1 MHPNCDGV
9 SAVGEHTGGLPDI
22 IESLSNSME
31 QQKMVIVSVLQWLE
45 GKPLCSLDLEV
56 WTLGPELVVLS
67 METFGGT
74 VGGKTLR
81 ADL

>member
-56 WTLGPELVVLS
+56 
-67 METFGGT
+67 
-74 VGGKTLR
+74 
-81 ADL
+81 